1 MHHHKNDLSTNL
13 QNIMLVVIGGVLVWS
28 VLSKQIFWYVRPDYH
43 TFTLV
48 MGVVALFLGWLGF
61 WTPAHHDHHE
71 QKVSKTSVFVTV
83 ALLVALSGYLVFFH
97 RSSLSPR
104 AANNRGLNQNAVT
117 GTNSV
122 FDVSA
127 DYSPLLEAGDSEH
140 YNMADWIRLF
150 RVNPDP
156 WSHKGKPVKVV
167 GFVQPANETS
177 FFLSRF
183 VISCCTVD
191 ASPIGILVQS
201 SERFSE
207 GKWLEVSGTM
217 DATEHDGK
225 VQPMILPQNI
235 QEIPEPE
242 QPYLY

>member
-1 MHHHKNDLSTNL
+1 MSHKTRDLSTIL
-13 QNIMLVVIGGVLVWS
+13 QNTTLVVVGIVLVWL
-28 VLSKQIFWYVRPDYH
+28 VFSKQIFWYVRPDYH

-48 MGVVALFLGWLGF
+48 MGVMALFLGWLGF
-61 WTPAHHDHHE
+61 WVPAHHDHHE
-71 QKVSKTSVFVTV
+71 QKKNDVHTFLAVSLI
-83 ALLVALSGYLVFFH
+83 LLLSGYLVFFH

-117 GTNSV
+117 GTKSV
-122 FDVSA
+122 FDVSE
-127 DYSPLLEAGDSEH
+127 DRSPLLEVGDSER
-140 YNMADWIRLF
+140 YTLADWIRLF

-156 WSHKGKPVKVV
+156 WSHKGKAVKVV
-167 GFVQPANETS
+167 GFVQPANEKG

-191 ASPIGILVQS
+191 ASPIGVLVES
-201 SERFSE
+201 SEHFTE

-217 DATEHDGK
+217 DTTEHDGK
-225 VQPMILPQNI
+225 VQPIIVPQKI
-235 QEIPEPE
+235 EEIPEPE